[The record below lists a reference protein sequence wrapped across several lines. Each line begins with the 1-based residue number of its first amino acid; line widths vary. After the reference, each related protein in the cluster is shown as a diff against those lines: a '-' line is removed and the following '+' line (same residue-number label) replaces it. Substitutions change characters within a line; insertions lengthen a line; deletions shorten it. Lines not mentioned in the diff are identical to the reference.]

1 MKDYTTTAL
10 KEQILAD
17 KEVSQEVKDEESK
30 KTIISDDAFAV
41 CDFLDQL
48 IKKAEHLR
56 ISSIMRR

>member
-1 MKDYTTTAL
+1 MINYTTLAI
-10 KEQILAD
+10 KEKIEAD
-17 KEVSQEVKDEESK
+17 VTISKEVKDEE
-30 KTIISDDAFAV
+30 KTKVVLSDDAFAV